1 MNLFPPE
8 SGFLIIDKPE
18 GITSHDVVLAVRR
31 HLRIR
36 KVGHLGT
43 LDPMATGV
51 LPIALG
57 KATRLIEFLKEGPK
71 VYEGTIRLGFSTN
84 TYDKEGQPISER
96 IQPQTNQEQLD
107 RLAVEMSGEQWQVP
121 PPFSAKKIQ
130 GVPAYRLARK
140 GIGVR
145 ISPQRVQIHQLA
157 FDLRGSDVVE
167 FAMRCSA
174 GTYVRSLAHD
184 LGAKLGC
191 GAHLSRLRRIAS
203 GEFSDCQTISL
214 ADFRRLS
221 PIELSGHMI
230 GLSKVLSHWPIVLA
244 DAAVEQ
250 ALSMGR
256 DFSVQLP
263 EQGHRE
269 AKCLIRILSTDGRLL
284 GLAEAAAVQERAD
297 RVSRPGDFW
306 VHPVVVLVASKS
318 N

>member
-1 MNLFPPE
+1 MDLFPPE

-18 GITSHDVVLAVRR
+18 GVTSHDVVQTVRR
-31 HLRIR
+31 HLRMR

-57 KATRLIEFLKEGPK
+57 KATRLVEFLKEGPK
-71 VYEGTIRLGFSTN
+71 VYEGTIRLGFSTD
-84 TYDKEGQPISER
+84 TYDKEGQPTSER
-96 IQPQTNQEQLD
+96 IVPQATQEQLN

-140 GIGVR
+140 GIGVE
-145 ISPQRVQIHQLA
+145 IAPQRVQIHQLA
-157 FDLRGSDVVE
+157 FDLRGSDAVE
-167 FAMRCSA
+167 FAVSCSA

-191 GAHLSRLRRIAS
+191 GAHLSRLRRMAS

-214 ADFRRLS
+214 EKFQKLS
-221 PIELSGHMI
+221 PVELSGHMI
-230 GLSKVLSHWPIVLA
+230 GLNGVLSHYPMVLA
-244 DAAVEQ
+244 DAAAEQ
-250 ALSMGR
+250 ALSVGR

-263 EQGHRE
+263 ELGNRE
-269 AKCLIRILSTDGRLL
+269 AKRLFRVFSADGRLL
-284 GLAEAAAVQERAD
+284 GLAEPVAAEERAD
-297 RVSRPGDFW
+297 HVSRPGDFW